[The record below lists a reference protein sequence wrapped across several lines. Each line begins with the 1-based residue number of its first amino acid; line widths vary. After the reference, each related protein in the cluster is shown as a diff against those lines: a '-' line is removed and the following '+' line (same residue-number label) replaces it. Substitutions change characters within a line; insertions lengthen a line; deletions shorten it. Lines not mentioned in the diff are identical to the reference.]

1 MIRETV
7 NALLACIVTFALCA
21 VAYPAVVYVLGHSLF
36 PRQAEG
42 SLVQRDGKVVGS
54 ELIAQPFTSER
65 YFSPRPSAAGATG
78 YAADA
83 ASGSN
88 LGTTNPALHD
98 RIALDAARQ
107 IASRTGD
114 ADLKARLDKLD
125 SLRAD
130 LKTKKEVKEPS
141 QAVTEAIAKL
151 EQEAATTQAGSL
163 DRSAELGK
171 SDDVRVPVDLVTT
184 SGAGL
189 DPHISPEAARYQAP
203 RVAAAR
209 KMPIDRL
216 LKFIDDRIDRSA
228 AIIGAPAR
236 VNVLLLNLDL
246 DKEVP
251 APSASA
257 GTSTLSHETN
267 FGRPAPWPSN

>member
-7 NALLACIVTFALCA
+7 HALLACAVTFAVCA
-21 VAYPAVVYVLGHSLF
+21 VAYPAAVYVLGNTLF
-36 PRQAEG
+36 PGQARG
-42 SLVQRDGKVVGS
+42 SLIKRDGKVIGS
-54 ELIAQPFTSER
+54 ELIAQPFASEK

-88 LGTTNPALHD
+88 LGTTNPALRD
-98 RIALDAARQ
+98 RIALDTARQ

-114 ADLKARLDKLD
+114 ADLKTKLEKLD
-125 SLRAD
+125 GLQGD
-130 LKTKKEVKEPS
+130 LKTKKDIKEPS
-141 QAVTEAIAKL
+141 QADTDAIAKM
-151 EQEAATTQAGSL
+151 EQEIATAQARVL
-163 DRSAELGK
+163 DRSADLGK
-171 SDDVRVPVDLVTT
+171 SDEVLVPVDLVTT

-209 KMPIDRL
+209 KMPVDRL

-228 AIIGAPAR
+228 AIIGAPPR

-251 APSASA
+251 GPSA
-257 GTSTLSHETN
+257 
-267 FGRPAPWPSN
+267 